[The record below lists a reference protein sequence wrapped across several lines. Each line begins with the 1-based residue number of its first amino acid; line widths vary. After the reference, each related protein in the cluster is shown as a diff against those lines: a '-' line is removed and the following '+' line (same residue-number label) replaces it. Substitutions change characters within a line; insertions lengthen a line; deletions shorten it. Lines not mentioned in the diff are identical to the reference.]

1 MTAFLTR
8 SKPSDLISAILENK
22 IRQDEIDRNLFFLT
36 ALISIL
42 LGTIYV
48 DGEVAEGEKQN
59 LKKLLERIIVA
70 NLPSRRWI
78 SPLLAGIRKQGTY
91 KNITALKTLLDPL
104 SDSEKL
110 LIISLGYQ
118 LATADGKID
127 LRENKYL
134 RITATKIG
142 ISPRQL
148 DVIAAGYGIKI
159 QLDRETLNC
168 VWDLLRP
175 ERFRSL
181 APSLV
186 EIAREIHQSLPSP
199 QSDRIPSHSIPY
211 SKEPDRSTAQ
221 KEDCHTSEKFD
232 RTNDTKQTKPNRT
245 TINSQTLW
253 LQLGEFSGLDVQIRH
268 SRDGFKQKA
277 LERLDTA
284 WENWFQGLEASLRS
298 QWCPETKKTK
308 KQDKESGDRT
318 WGEWFAALDRFQEEW
333 FSKEGGEDQIEN
345 PAQLSQTYAVQF
357 TQELKLALREL
368 MRDCLHSSLESL
380 DWPLNLM
387 QQRIR
392 DLDETLD
399 LLLINKLLSQISKAM
414 DRKTL
419 VESFDWEDRQENKDF
434 SLDLTPMVND
444 VMESILQIKRVS
456 RSQIRQKAFNRG
468 WKRFA
473 KSKDNIHTTIREE
486 LDRLWDEQVSLTLS
500 LLDVTI
506 DLYAALL
513 KRNMTA

>member
-8 SKPSDLISAILENK
+8 SKPAALISAILENK
-22 IRQDEIDRNLFFLT
+22 ICQDEIERNLIFLT

-59 LKKLLERIIVA
+59 LQKLLERIMVA
-70 NLPSRRWI
+70 DFPSRRWI

-91 KNITALKTLLDPL
+91 KNITALKTLLDSL

-142 ISPRQL
+142 IAPQQL
-148 DVIAAGYGIKI
+148 DVIESGCGIKI
-159 QLDRETLNC
+159 KLDRETLNC
-168 VWDLLRP
+168 VSDLLKP

-199 QSDRIPSHSIPY
+199 QSDRIPFHSIPY
-211 SKEPDRSTAQ
+211 SKKADRSTAQ

-232 RTNDTKQTKPNRT
+232 RTNDTKQAQPDP
-245 TINSQTLW
+245 INSQTLW
-253 LQLGEFSGLDVQIRH
+253 LHLGEFSGLDVQIRH

-284 WENWFQGLEASLRS
+284 WENWFQGLEASLRN
-298 QWCPETKKTK
+298 QWCPEAKKTK
-308 KQDKESGDRT
+308 QQDKESGDRT

-333 FSKEGGEDQIEN
+333 FSKDEDRLEH

-380 DWPLNLM
+380 DLPLNLM

-399 LLLINKLLSQISKAM
+399 LLLIDKLLSQISKAIS
-414 DRKTL
+414 KKPL
-419 VESFDWEDRQENKDF
+419 VESFDWEDTEVNENF
-434 SLDLTPMVND
+434 SLDLTPIVDD
-444 VMESILQIKRVS
+444 VMESILQIKRGS
-456 RSQIRQKAFNRG
+456 RSQIRQKVFNRG

-473 KSKDNIHTTIREE
+473 KSKDKIHTTIREE
-486 LDRLWDEQVSLTLS
+486 IDRLWDEQVTLTLS

-506 DLYAALL
+506 ELYATLL
-513 KRNMTA
+513 KRDMTA